1 MELKIQDV
9 AELLQVSEKE
19 LHRWIKENRIPVHK
33 IGHQYRFNKAEI
45 SDWIVT
51 NNIPV
56 SGKIL
61 NFNISRNPVRLTELI
76 RRGGVHHLIEG
87 GTIADVIRS
96 AVELMATPAGI
107 EKNAI
112 VSALL
117 QREDLMPTAIG
128 GGIAVPHPRNPLI
141 ADAEDERIAICFP
154 AKRLEYRAL
163 DGVPIH
169 TLFIVLSATPKRHL
183 EMLSK
188 ISYLCQQERF
198 VGLLD
203 SGADSESIIGFIA
216 DRESEWQAGDG
227 GGNA

>member
-76 RRGGVHHLIEG
+76 RRGGVHHSIAG
-87 GTIADVIRS
+87 GTISDVIRN
-96 AVELMATPAGI
+96 AVGIMTTPAGI
-107 EKNAI
+107 EKDAI
-112 VSALL
+112 VAALL

-141 ADAEDERIAICFP
+141 ADAEDERIAISFP
-154 AKRLEYRAL
+154 AKRLEYKAL
-163 DGVPIH
+163 DGIPIH

-198 VGLLD
+198 VVLLD

-216 DRESEWQAGDG
+216 EREREWQSKDG
-227 GGNA
+227 GVDA